1 MSRRAAAASAAVLLS
16 LTLAGCG
23 TSDDEAGTSGD
34 VEAIETAS
42 PETSQIC
49 EASSYSEPCTF
60 GQTAI
65 YSDTIDGEEMRLE
78 ITVLEP
84 VEFTPSAEASF
95 FDNLATEQPA
105 LPVNVYFPI
114 TITNASPMLTRE
126 SSFVFSQATNVSEGE
141 YDTLSVSDGEISGIL
156 KFDPLAPGQSV
167 AIKNGWSMSTLDGV
181 EFEVDIDGLQGY
193 SITFTG

>member
-1 MSRRAAAASAAVLLS
+1 M
-16 LTLAGCG
+16 
-23 TSDDEAGTSGD
+23 
-34 VEAIETAS
+34 
-42 PETSQIC
+42 
-49 EASSYSEPCTF
+49 
-60 GQTAI
+60 
-65 YSDTIDGEEMRLE
+65 
-78 ITVLEP
+78 
-84 VEFTPSAEASF
+84 
-95 FDNLATEQPA
+95 
-105 LPVNVYFPI
+105 PVNVYFPI

-156 KFDPLAPGQSV
+156 TFDPLAPGQSV